1 MRGLG
6 DRAKVRGGWLGCN
19 ASAARGLNQQRGSTK
34 ISTYHVGGPE
44 ERGRLPR
51 NLAVLTT
58 EAEPMR
64 LTSGQGDPALGGAS
78 WVSRVSR
85 DYKAGPCLFL
95 RGVLVLSRKYQW
107 P

>member
-1 MRGLG
+1 
-6 DRAKVRGGWLGCN
+6 
-19 ASAARGLNQQRGSTK
+19 
-34 ISTYHVGGPE
+34 
-44 ERGRLPR
+44 
-51 NLAVLTT
+51 
-58 EAEPMR
+58 MR